1 MKSTFGMSH
10 QFLHFSNINSCN
22 VGLNGNGSVISELLC
37 SHKSIALAGPPNICA
52 LLSRKVANGQTNHEL
67 SSLMTDESIQRF
79 PVVLLTKFI
88 QGSMFV
94 PFKDAIYIQLGI
106 GEEGKNTIP
115 CVKTHHQEGEK
126 CCRSWAR
133 TIYILQAEDCQDYG
147 TQFCT
152 IPALKGNKDLP

>member
-52 LLSRKVANGQTNHEL
+52 LLSRKVANGQINHEV
-67 SSLMTDESIQRF
+67 SSSMTDESIQRF

-115 CVKTHHQEGEK
+115 CIKTHRQEGEK
-126 CCRSWAR
+126 CRCSWAR